1 MDSRFFDVFHNSAD
15 HNLLVVAKRVHI
27 DFICVFKELVDQ
39 DRALVRNLNCRT
51 HVVIEG
57 RFVIDDDHRAAPEHV
72 RWTDKNGIADLTRDA
87 PGFFQRDSRAVLR
100 LRDTQLAQQLSEP
113 LAIFCKVDRFGRGS
127 DYRHAGV
134 L

>member
-57 RFVIDDDHRAAPEHV
+57 RVVIDDDHRAAPEHV
-72 RWTDKNGIADLTRDA
+72 RWTRSEEHTSELQSPCNLVCRLLLEKKKN
-87 PGFFQRDSRAVLR
+87 
-100 LRDTQLAQQLSEP
+100 TQIKQQL
-113 LAIFCKVDRFGRGS
+113 
-127 DYRHAGV
+127 
-134 L
+134 